1 MKTFVCL
8 LLWIATCGLLGNAY
22 AQQPIVIK
30 FSHVVS
36 SDAAKGK
43 AADYF
48 KKLAEER
55 TGGRVRVDVYPRGE
69 LYTDNEE
76 LHALRSGEV
85 QMLAPSVSKFAPL
98 GLPEFEVFDIPYLI
112 DSDEAWGKA
121 TEGTVGRKL
130 LEQLKDKGVIGL
142 GYWRGGIKHMSANKP
157 LRRPEDARGLKMR
170 IQPSKVLDM
179 QMRALGANPHA
190 TAFSNV
196 IEALH
201 AGVVDGTENPATT
214 FAASRFDRVQKY
226 LTLTGHG
233 YLGYAV
239 IVSKRFWDGV
249 PDDIRDALE
258 SAVADAGRYQAEL
271 LSKADRQSLETVSRR
286 GEAQVIS
293 LNAEEKAAWRTAL
306 NGVAREAEARVGRDN
321 IVALR
326 KELGIE

>member
-1 MKTFVCL
+1 MKTFPWL
-8 LLWIATCGLLGNAY
+8 LLWIATFGLLGNAY
-22 AQQPIVIK
+22 AEQPIVIK
-30 FSHVVS
+30 FSHVLS
-36 SDAAKGK
+36 SEAAKGK

-55 TGGRVRVDVYPRGE
+55 TGRRVRVDVYPRGE

-121 TEGTVGRKL
+121 TEGMVGRKL

-179 QMRALGANPHA
+179 QMRALGAIPHA
-190 TAFSNV
+190 TTFSNV

-201 AGVVDGTENPATT
+201 AKVVDGTENPATT

-239 IVSKRFWDGV
+239 IVSKRFWDGL

-258 SAVADAGRYQAEL
+258 SAVTDAGRYQAGL

-293 LNAEEKAAWRTAL
+293 LNAEEKAAWHAAL